1 MQHTLIA
8 LAAIVVMTSAPGA
21 AQTPAATAPP
31 ASDQAYQL
39 GPGDKVRIIV
49 FGEAE
54 LTGDYDVAADG
65 SLMFPLVGAV
75 RAAELTPPQ
84 LSEAISQQLRSGYLR
99 DPQVSSSVI
108 AYRPFYILG
117 EVANPGTYP
126 FAPNLDVLSA
136 VAVAGGY
143 SYRANRGSAFIRRA
157 GEADERRYSLRERVS
172 VRPGDTIRIG
182 ERFF

>member
-1 MQHTLIA
+1 MQRFLLA
-8 LAAIVVMTSAPGA
+8 LAALVTLSAAPA
-21 AQTPAATAPP
+21 FAQNAIP
-31 ASDQAYQL
+31 ASEQAVDQAYRL

-49 FGEAE
+49 FGETE

-84 LSEAISQQLRSGYLR
+84 LSEAIAAQLRAGYLR

-108 AYRPFYILG
+108 GYRPFYILG
-117 EVANPGTYP
+117 EVTNPGTYP
-126 FAPNLDVLSA
+126 YAPNLDVLSA

-143 SYRANRGSAFIRRA
+143 SYRANRSRVFIRRA
-157 GEADERRYSLRERVS
+157 GEESERRYNLRERVS
-172 VRPGDTIRIG
+172 VQPGDTIRIG

>member
-1 MQHTLIA
+1 MQRFKAL
-8 LAAIVVMTSAPGA
+8 LAAFMMLCATPAV
-21 AQTPAATAPP
+21 AQTGTAAN
-31 ASDQAYQL
+31 ASLTDQSYRL

-49 FGEAE
+49 FGETE

-75 RAAELTPPQ
+75 RASELTPPQ
-84 LSEAISQQLRSGYLR
+84 LSEALAAQLRAGFLR

-108 AYRPFYILG
+108 GYRPFYILG
-117 EVANPGTYP
+117 EVTNPGTYP
-126 FAPNLDVLSA
+126 YAPNLDVLSA

-143 SYRANRGSAFIRRA
+143 SYRANRSRVFIRRA
-157 GEADERRYSLRERVS
+157 GEEDERRYSLQERVN